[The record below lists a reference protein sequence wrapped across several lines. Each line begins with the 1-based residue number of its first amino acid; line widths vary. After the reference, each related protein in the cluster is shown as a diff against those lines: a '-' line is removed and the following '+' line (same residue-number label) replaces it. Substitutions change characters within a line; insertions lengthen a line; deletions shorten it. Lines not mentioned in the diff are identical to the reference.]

1 MADMKEKLASYTNV
15 MAFCSI
21 GLFAIIPFSGFANLG
36 GNSDVLV
43 ATSEVV
49 TEATMDDNKERAR
62 KFYEIWNAHNPDALD
77 SVIAKNYKMH
87 SKLPGVSQDREG
99 MKQWVA
105 SVIAAFPDIHFTV
118 EQQIAEGDLV
128 MTRWSA
134 TGTHKGTL
142 MGMPATGKKTRV
154 TGISVVK
161 LKNGKSVASWGEWDA
176 MGMMRQIGPGGSN

>member
-1 MADMKEKLASYTNV
+1 MKEKLASYTSV
-15 MAFCSI
+15 MAFCGI
-21 GLFAIIPFSGFANLG
+21 GLFALIALSGFTTATEKT
-36 GNSDVLV
+36 DVNVV
-43 ATSEVV
+43 AEAA
-49 TEATMDDNKERAR
+49 TEATLDDNKARAR
-62 KFYEIWNAHNPDALD
+62 EFYEIWNAHDPDALD

-87 SKLPGVSQDREG
+87 SKLPGVSPDREG

-134 TGTHKGTL
+134 TGTHKGTM

-176 MGMMRQIGPGGSN
+176 MGMMRQIGPNGN

>member
-1 MADMKEKLASYTNV
+1 MADMKENLASYTSV
-15 MAFCSI
+15 LAFCSI
-21 GLFAIIPFSGFANLG
+21 GLFAIIPFSGFT
-36 GNSDVLV
+36 SFTEKTDVNIV
-43 ATSEVV
+43 TEAV
-49 TEATMDDNKERAR
+49 TEATLDDNKARAR

-105 SVIAAFPDIHFTV
+105 TVIAAFPDIHFTV

-142 MGMPATGKKTRV
+142 MGMAATGKKTRV

-176 MGMMRQIGPGGSN
+176 MGMMRQIGPNGGN